1 MKIKIGTL
9 LRNLHTKMV
18 AEVHGIETVQIRIGE
33 STTVYVLISEDG
45 MATRSNEFLIRKNW
59 EVIG

>member
-1 MKIKIGTL
+1 
-9 LRNLHTKMV
+9 MV